1 MLGKLLKYDSKS
13 LSKLIFPISLAAILA
28 TALGCGL
35 IAFMNVTVANSA
47 NTNVIDV
54 VLNMTCGMM
63 IFFCVL
69 ALIAFGIAVQIVLFL
84 AVSIC
89 LLVFTRKIFVEKLK
103 AGSEKTNVDALVG
116 EKGVVISPIHPYEV
130 GQVKVGG
137 QVWSAV
143 GKNPDETFAVDQ
155 LVKINAIEGVKAE
168 VNLEAKT
175 ASVSADGVDK
185 EILKKAVEEAGY
197 EVISI
202 Q

>member
-1 MLGKLLKYDSKS
+1 MTVFGINVSMIVIWLAVALVMLVIEALTVGLATIWFAAGALVA
-13 LSKLIFPISLAAILA
+13 LLAAL
-28 TALGCGL
+28 LDFS
-35 IAFMNVTVANSA
+35 IAF
-47 NTNVIDV
+47 
-54 VLNMTCGMM
+54 
-63 IFFCVL
+63 
-69 ALIAFGIAVQIVLFL
+69 QIVLFL

-155 LVKINAIEGVKAE
+155 LVKINAIEGVKL
-168 VNLEAKT
+168 VVTPVKH
-175 ASVSADGVDK
+175 D
-185 EILKKAVEEAGY
+185 
-197 EVISI
+197 
-202 Q
+202 

>member
-1 MLGKLLKYDSKS
+1 MTVLGINVSMIVIWLAVALVMLVIEALTVGLATIWFAAGALVA
-13 LSKLIFPISLAAILA
+13 LLAAL
-28 TALGCGL
+28 LD
-35 IAFMNVTVANSA
+35 FS
-47 NTNVIDV
+47 
-54 VLNMTCGMM
+54 
-63 IFFCVL
+63 
-69 ALIAFGIAVQIVLFL
+69 IAVQIVLFL

-155 LVKINAIEGVKAE
+155 LVKINAIEGVKL
-168 VNLEAKT
+168 VVTPVKH
-175 ASVSADGVDK
+175 D
-185 EILKKAVEEAGY
+185 
-197 EVISI
+197 
-202 Q
+202 

>member
-1 MLGKLLKYDSKS
+1 MTVFGINVSMIVIWLAVALVMLVIEALTVGLATIWFAAGALVA
-13 LSKLIFPISLAAILA
+13 LLAAL
-28 TALGCGL
+28 LD
-35 IAFMNVTVANSA
+35 FS
-47 NTNVIDV
+47 
-54 VLNMTCGMM
+54 
-63 IFFCVL
+63 
-69 ALIAFGIAVQIVLFL
+69 IAVQIVLFL

-155 LVKINAIEGVKAE
+155 LVKIKAIEGVKL
-168 VNLEAKT
+168 VVTPVKH
-175 ASVSADGVDK
+175 D
-185 EILKKAVEEAGY
+185 
-197 EVISI
+197 
-202 Q
+202 

>member
-1 MLGKLLKYDSKS
+1 MTVLGFNVSMIVVWLAVALIMLVIEALTVG
-13 LSKLIFPISLAAILA
+13 LA
-28 TALGCGL
+28 TIWFAAGAL
-35 IAFMNVTVANSA
+35 V
-47 NTNVIDV
+47 
-54 VLNMTCGMM
+54 
-63 IFFCVL
+63 
-69 ALIAFGIAVQIVLFL
+69 ALIAALLDFSIAVQIVLFL

-155 LVKINAIEGVKAE
+155 LVKINAIEGVKL
-168 VNLEAKT
+168 VVTPVKH
-175 ASVSADGVDK
+175 D
-185 EILKKAVEEAGY
+185 
-197 EVISI
+197 
-202 Q
+202 

>member
-1 MLGKLLKYDSKS
+1 MTVFGINVSMIVFWLAVALVMLVIEALTVGLATIWFAAGALVA
-13 LSKLIFPISLAAILA
+13 LLAAL
-28 TALGCGL
+28 LD
-35 IAFMNVTVANSA
+35 FS
-47 NTNVIDV
+47 
-54 VLNMTCGMM
+54 
-63 IFFCVL
+63 
-69 ALIAFGIAVQIVLFL
+69 IAVQIVLFL

-155 LVKINAIEGVKAE
+155 LVKINAIEGVKL
-168 VNLEAKT
+168 VVTPVKH
-175 ASVSADGVDK
+175 D
-185 EILKKAVEEAGY
+185 
-197 EVISI
+197 
-202 Q
+202 

>member
-1 MLGKLLKYDSKS
+1 MTVFGINVSMIVIWLAVALVML
-13 LSKLIFPISLAAILA
+13 LIEALTVGLATIWFAAGALVALLAAL
-28 TALGCGL
+28 LD
-35 IAFMNVTVANSA
+35 FS
-47 NTNVIDV
+47 
-54 VLNMTCGMM
+54 
-63 IFFCVL
+63 
-69 ALIAFGIAVQIVLFL
+69 IAVQIVLFL

-155 LVKINAIEGVKAE
+155 LVKINAIEGVKL
-168 VNLEAKT
+168 VVTPVKH
-175 ASVSADGVDK
+175 D
-185 EILKKAVEEAGY
+185 
-197 EVISI
+197 
-202 Q
+202 

>member
-1 MLGKLLKYDSKS
+1 MTVFGINESMIVIWLAVALVMLVIEALTVGLATIWFAAGALVA
-13 LSKLIFPISLAAILA
+13 LLAAL
-28 TALGCGL
+28 LD
-35 IAFMNVTVANSA
+35 FS
-47 NTNVIDV
+47 
-54 VLNMTCGMM
+54 
-63 IFFCVL
+63 
-69 ALIAFGIAVQIVLFL
+69 IAVQIVLFL

-155 LVKINAIEGVKAE
+155 LVKINAIEGVKL
-168 VNLEAKT
+168 VVTPVKH
-175 ASVSADGVDK
+175 D
-185 EILKKAVEEAGY
+185 
-197 EVISI
+197 
-202 Q
+202 